1 MPPLGKALSELLD
14 ATGSPDQAAR
24 EIANTP
30 ALLAE
35 AKAVL
40 PALKTVATAKAGT
53 DGVRKVIAKR
63 FAIYPQ
69 SVRNDEEWAGW
80 WADYFDTLADLS
92 LASLEAAM
100 RAYVARPDSE
110 FMPKP
115 GKLLELSST
124 TPCRSLQR
132 YYRAKRA
139 IQFAE
144 EAETPQIAPEVAE
157 KNAAEIKDMLA
168 GFKAKIATPSPTRR
182 EMPSTAG
189 KPDEGGLTKEMRAS
203 MARRQ
208 GLGG

>member
-1 MPPLGKALSELLD
+1 MLGQALSELLD
-14 ATGSPDQAAR
+14 ATGSPDAAAR
-24 EIANTP
+24 AIADTP
-30 ALLAE
+30 ALIAE
-35 AKAVL
+35 ARSVL
-40 PALKTVATAKAGT
+40 PALRDVATAKAGT

-69 SVRNDEEWAGW
+69 PVRNDEEWAAW
-80 WADYFDTLADLS
+80 WSDYFDALEDIA

-100 RAYVARPDSE
+100 RAYVAKPDSE

-115 GKLLELSST
+115 GKLLDLSTT

-144 EAETPQIAPEVAE
+144 EPEPVPVAPEVAAA
-157 KNAAEIKDMLA
+157 NAAEIKAMMV
-168 GFKAKIATPSPTRR
+168 GFEAKIAAAPAKRP

-189 KPDEGGLTKEMRAS
+189 KVDEGGLTKEMREL